1 MRSDELNMG
10 PFSRIMIFCFRLKD
24 HLGLKVGLDER
35 QIILFATWRRACVA
49 GWRVLRGG
57 VWEGGRLVGSVMVG
71 ALFADFALLLV
82 GLVVTWRWFGSRRS
96 R

>member
-1 MRSDELNMG
+1 VAVQNWHGGQVVVLWAG
-10 PFSRIMIFCFRLKD
+10 LVLVYAVVALFS
-24 HLGLKVGLDER
+24 
-35 QIILFATWRRACVA
+35 QIYVDALRTADPVA
-49 GWRVLRGG
+49 W
-57 VWEGGRLVGSVMVG
+57 RLVGSIMVG